1 MLGIKRKF
9 EIGNTY
15 FGENV
20 EDIFICIDREE
31 EAGKFEHYRN
41 GEFIDVRLYD
51 LDYGCYNAGESFYYK
66 DGSDDKMCFAENCKE
81 TMHDII
87 NEYERI
93 IEALERS
100 EVFEAYLDEDELIF
114 YKIARRE
121 YSKPYYFFADEL
133 IERKRAEYMVS
144 QGDLIY
150 LRENEINKAKDEML
164 RVVRGEL
171 RDYKKDVGLQ

>member
-66 DGSDDKMCFAENCKE
+66 DVSDDKMCFAENCKE
-81 TMHDII
+81 TMHNII

-121 YSKPYYFFADEL
+121 YSKPYYFYDCEL
-133 IERKRAEYMVS
+133 IERERGEFFVS
-144 QGDLIY
+144 QSDSIRLSNEDIKEVKNAIIGVI
-150 LRENEINKAKDEML
+150 REEL
-164 RVVRGEL
+164 RV
-171 RDYKKDVGLQ
+171 YKENLGLQ